1 MFLITLHPGQLPVD
15 VAGLH
20 LVPGKATPVDTVP
33 PEVEALRPRVKMSIT
48 KTRPVDL
55 DDGPERA
62 PAPDLDGDGV
72 PDAPTDDPAPAQTET
87 VKRRKA

>member
-33 PEVEALRPRVKMSIT
+33 PEVEALRPRV
-48 KTRPVDL
+48 
-55 DDGPERA
+55 
-62 PAPDLDGDGV
+62 
-72 PDAPTDDPAPAQTET
+72 
-87 VKRRKA
+87 